1 MSPTTPTHDEIFA
14 DLPLYALGAL
24 DPDEADA
31 IASHIATCPRCEREL
46 ASLDQTVSVLG
57 AAVPEHEPP
66 DDLRA
71 RVLSSLAP
79 TAVAAPEPIRPP
91 ANVRRLPT
99 WVRVGFAVAAALI
112 LMLAG
117 ATALTYRELSDTRS
131 TLQAQ
136 QDQQIA
142 ERELLAHPARTVAMV
157 AAGAAQSY
165 GTLYVGETE
174 HQAVMVIDDLPPT
187 PAGQVYQIWLVRGD
201 GRESAGVFTV
211 DQSGSARML
220 ITAPQPL
227 TSYQA
232 LGITAEPGPDG
243 SPEPTSPRLIGCP
256 LV

>member
-1 MSPTTPTHDEIFA
+1 MTPATRTHDEIFA
-14 DLPLYALGAL
+14 DLPLYVLGAL

-31 IASHIATCPRCEREL
+31 IASHIAICPSCEREL
-46 ASLDQTVSVLG
+46 AGLEQTVSVLG
-57 AAVPEHEPP
+57 AGVPQREPP
-66 DDLRA
+66 DDLRE
-71 RVLSSLAP
+71 RVLTSLTPIA
-79 TAVAAPEPIRPP
+79 AAAPEPMRHP
-91 ANVRRLPT
+91 ANVRRVST
-99 WVRVGFAVAAALI
+99 WARVGFAVAASLI

-117 ATALTYRELSDTRS
+117 ATALIYRELSDTRS

-174 HQAVMVIDDLPPT
+174 HQALMVIDDLPPT
-187 PAGQVYQIWLVRGD
+187 PAGQVYQIWLVRSD

-211 DQSGSARML
+211 DQGGSARMM